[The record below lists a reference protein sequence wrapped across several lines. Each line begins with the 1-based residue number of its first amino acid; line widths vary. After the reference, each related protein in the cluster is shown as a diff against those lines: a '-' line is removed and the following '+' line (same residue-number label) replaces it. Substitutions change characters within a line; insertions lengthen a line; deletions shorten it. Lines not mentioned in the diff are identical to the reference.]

1 MYKKI
6 TLKDGLRII
15 TIPQKST
22 EAVTVLVLV
31 KTGSKYETKEV
42 NGISHFLEH
51 MFFKGTK
58 KRPTQIEVAEA
69 LDVVGGVFNAFT
81 GEEFT
86 GYFAKTRSSYLNL
99 AVEWVSDIF
108 FNSIFPKK
116 EMEQERKVIEEEIKM
131 YSDNP
136 MFYAQKLFPQLLYGD
151 QPAGW
156 DIAGTE
162 ESLKNIT
169 RQRLLSYRKKQYVA
183 KNTIIVI
190 AGNLDHE
197 KGINLAKRYFSKIS
211 PTEPLRKP
219 KVIENQTAP
228 ALLLSERKT
237 DQAHLCL
244 GVRTF
249 NIFNP
254 KRYALNILGTI
265 LGDMMSSRLFTEVRG
280 KRGLAYHISTDIE
293 MNPDTGYLVTY
304 AGVDSKR
311 IDEAIQ
317 AILNEYKKTSI
328 EPITLSELKKGK
340 ENIKGRTALSLE
352 SSDALAS
359 FYGSQELLEEKI
371 STPEE
376 FFKEIDKVTREDIL
390 NVAREIFKPEK
401 LNLTLVGPFKEKE
414 RFQKLLKL

>member
-1 MYKKI
+1 
-6 TLKDGLRII
+6 
-15 TIPQKST
+15 
-22 EAVTVLVLV
+22 
-31 KTGSKYETKEV
+31 
-42 NGISHFLEH
+42 
-51 MFFKGTK
+51 
-58 KRPTQIEVAEA
+58 
-69 LDVVGGVFNAFT
+69 
-81 GEEFT
+81 
-86 GYFAKTRSSYLNL
+86 
-99 AVEWVSDIF
+99 
-108 FNSIFPKK
+108 
-116 EMEQERKVIEEEIKM
+116 
-131 YSDNP
+131 
-136 MFYAQKLFPQLLYGD
+136 
-151 QPAGW
+151 
-156 DIAGTE
+156 
-162 ESLKNIT
+162 
-169 RQRLLSYRKKQYVA
+169 
-183 KNTIIVI
+183 
-190 AGNLDHE
+190 
-197 KGINLAKRYFSKIS
+197 
-211 PTEPLRKP
+211 
-219 KVIENQTAP
+219 
-228 ALLLSERKT
+228 
-237 DQAHLCL
+237 
-244 GVRTF
+244 
-249 NIFNP
+249 
-254 KRYALNILGTI
+254 
-265 LGDMMSSRLFTEVRG
+265 MSSRLFTEVRG